1 VSHAAA
7 ATPVQLWAT
16 FTAKA
21 QALGTTVL
29 HAESEAHLA
38 QLLSEAGQVAVTA
51 SAARRYASLASG
63 FESAAD
69 GPSVEVAAAAEFAV
83 AETGSLVLDEPRA
96 DRGACFLADRLWLL
110 VPLDAL
116 VATIDEAFLRLADLI
131 RAGAKH
137 PLLMSGPSRTADIE
151 RVLTV
156 GVHGPRSL
164 VAVIVDSAGPRPPSG
179 ALDSS
184 IR

>member
-38 QLLSEAGQVAVTA
+38 QLLREAGQVAVTA
-51 SAARRYASLASG
+51 SVARRLASG